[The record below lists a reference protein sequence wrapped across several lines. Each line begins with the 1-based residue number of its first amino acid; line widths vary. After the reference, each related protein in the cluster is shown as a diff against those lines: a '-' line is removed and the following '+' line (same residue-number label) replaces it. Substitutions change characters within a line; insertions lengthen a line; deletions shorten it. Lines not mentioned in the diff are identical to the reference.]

1 MIFYKIFAMRNNL
14 RFVVRYLQIS
24 YLGDE
29 IWQIVKKN
37 HIHNMFRK
45 KNIEVKK
52 HFQLS

>member
-45 KNIEVKK
+45 KILKLKNI
-52 HFQLS
+52 FN